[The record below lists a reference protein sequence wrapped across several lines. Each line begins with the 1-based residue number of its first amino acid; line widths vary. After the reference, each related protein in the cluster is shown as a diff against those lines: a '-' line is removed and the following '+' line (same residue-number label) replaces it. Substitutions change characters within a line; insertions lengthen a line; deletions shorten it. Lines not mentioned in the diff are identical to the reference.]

1 MADKAS
7 SSLSASILLDEIK
20 ASMSGGLIYEPA
32 DGSDKWVFAEVAV
45 VGDSSTTDLL
55 DTGDS
60 YIGSSTQVAT
70 ADIFRWLCIKNISTT
85 TTEGIGFVLDAGNA
99 VFNEPDL
106 IVVGPGEM
114 LIIKPPNCTVA
125 GLHARS
131 CVLDAN
137 LRPASQGTATVNAHV
152 AAILDDQA

>member
-7 SSLSASILLDEIK
+7 GNTSSSIFLDEIK
-20 ASMSGGLIYEPA
+20 SSMSGILDYEPKDA
-32 DGSDKWVFAEVAV
+32 NDKWVFAEVSVTNGA
-45 VGDSSTTDLL
+45 STDLL

-60 YIGSSTQVAT
+60 YLGSSTQVAT

-99 VFNEPDL
+99 VFNEKDL

-125 GLHARS
+125 DLHARS

-152 AAILDDQA
+152 AAILDDQS